1 MIKSKEIR
9 EKFLDF
15 FESNGHKIINSSPLI
30 PDNDPSLLFTNAG
43 MVQFKNIFTG
53 KEKSKFLNVVSAQKC
68 IRAGGKHNDLNNV
81 GYTPRH
87 HTFFEM
93 LGNFSFGSYFKQEA
107 IEFAWKFLTKDC
119 LLKPEKLVVTVYEED
134 IDSFKIWKK
143 LLSNK
148 NTKIIKISSSD
159 NFWSMGE
166 KGPCGPCSE
175 IFYDNGEKIYGGLP
189 GSKEQEG
196 ERFVEVW
203 NLVFMQFEKNGNK
216 LKELPK
222 KCVDTGMGLE
232 RITAV
237 LNGLTNNFETDIFL
251 NLINKIEELTKI
263 SCNSQNIASFRI
275 ISDHMRSIVFLISE
289 GLIPSNEGRGYVL
302 RRIIRRA
309 ARHISLIGFEK
320 SIMYKLVEYV
330 CCEYNEIYFDLKQN
344 EKYIIETL
352 ENEEKK
358 FSLTLKDGLRLLNFE
373 IKNLKTK
380 NFPEKTAFKL
390 YDTYGFP
397 YDMTENILK
406 ENNLTLDMKKL
417 QKIINKQKFIS
428 KKTWRGS
435 GDLEEENVLIE
446 LKNKFEKTNF
456 LGYEHTNLISKLIGI
471 VNKGSFTES
480 VFDGDS
486 AYLIFESTPF
496 FAESGGQIGDSGKLL
511 CASDNSVLCEICKT
525 IKIEGD
531 IFLHDAKNIKKKLY
545 IHNSYELLIDKE
557 SRNKI
562 RNNHSATHL
571 LNESLRRILGD
582 HIKQKG
588 SLVSESKLRF
598 DYSHNSPLTQK
609 EIFLIEDLVN
619 SQIRE
624 NLKINIKFMKPK
636 DAIESGTLGLFGEK
650 YPDLARVVNMSY
662 SDSKKIDSF
671 SSELCGGTH
680 VDFTGE
686 IGYFKILS
694 DTSISSGVRR
704 IEAITGEYA
713 QKFINQ
719 KVELITNLAFLVKT
733 DERNI
738 LEKIKNL
745 LQENKSLKSAEAKN
759 NEVKL
764 NEKFLSVI
772 NGISVY
778 CQEVETNSKE
788 IKKYADQVKLK
799 NNSCASIIINRQDKK
814 ITFLISLTDDLT
826 KKLDA
831 QIIARKVSSILG
843 GKGGGGRKDLAQGG
857 GIDVSKLNDAFS
869 FFKDLFK
876 ENF

>member
-1 MIKSKEIR
+1 M
-9 EKFLDF
+9 
-15 FESNGHKIINSSPLI
+15 
-30 PDNDPSLLFTNAG
+30 
-43 MVQFKNIFTG
+43 
-53 KEKSKFLNVVSAQKC
+53 
-68 IRAGGKHNDLNNV
+68 
-81 GYTPRH
+81 
-87 HTFFEM
+87 
-93 LGNFSFGSYFKQEA
+93 
-107 IEFAWKFLTKDC
+107 
-119 LLKPEKLVVTVYEED
+119 
-134 IDSFKIWKK
+134 
-143 LLSNK
+143 
-148 NTKIIKISSSD
+148 
-159 NFWSMGE
+159 
-166 KGPCGPCSE
+166 
-175 IFYDNGEKIYGGLP
+175 
-189 GSKEQEG
+189 
-196 ERFVEVW
+196 
-203 NLVFMQFEKNGNK
+203 
-216 LKELPK
+216 
-222 KCVDTGMGLE
+222 
-232 RITAV
+232 
-237 LNGLTNNFETDIFL
+237 
-251 NLINKIEELTKI
+251 
-263 SCNSQNIASFRI
+263 
-275 ISDHMRSIVFLISE
+275 
-289 GLIPSNEGRGYVL
+289 
-302 RRIIRRA
+302 
-309 ARHISLIGFEK
+309 
-320 SIMYKLVEYV
+320 
-330 CCEYNEIYFDLKQN
+330 
-344 EKYIIETL
+344 
-352 ENEEKK
+352 
-358 FSLTLKDGLRLLNFE
+358 
-373 IKNLKTK
+373 
-380 NFPEKTAFKL
+380 
-390 YDTYGFP
+390 
-397 YDMTENILK
+397 
-406 ENNLTLDMKKL
+406 
-417 QKIINKQKFIS
+417 
-428 KKTWRGS
+428 
-435 GDLEEENVLIE
+435 
-446 LKNKFEKTNF
+446 
-456 LGYEHTNLISKLIGI
+456 
-471 VNKGSFTES
+471 
-480 VFDGDS
+480 
-486 AYLIFESTPF
+486 
-496 FAESGGQIGDSGKLL
+496 
-511 CASDNSVLCEICKT
+511 
-525 IKIEGD
+525 
-531 IFLHDAKNIKKKLY
+531 
-545 IHNSYELLIDKE
+545 
-557 SRNKI
+557 
-562 RNNHSATHL
+562 
-571 LNESLRRILGD
+571 NESLRRILGD

-619 SQIRE
+619 FQIRE

-764 NEKFLSVI
+764 NDKFLSVI